1 LDSFWINFI
10 TVLFF
15 LLIQLASNI
24 SLPDKFYEIRE
35 FEKSGHLYRITG
47 AKVFKYLLTKNP
59 FPTFTARIFLKDYSI
74 AGLYKLEKEMRNA
87 ETVHFLGFIST
98 FIIMIPFGCFKDS
111 RYFYYM
117 IAFNTIENFYP
128 VLVQRYNR
136 NRIYKIVDNFSK
148 NQV

>member
-1 LDSFWINFI
+1 
-10 TVLFF
+10 
-15 LLIQLASNI
+15 
-24 SLPDKFYEIRE
+24 
-35 FEKSGHLYRITG
+35 
-47 AKVFKYLLTKNP
+47 
-59 FPTFTARIFLKDYSI
+59 
-74 AGLYKLEKEMRNA
+74 MRNA

-117 IAFNTIENFYP
+117 IVFNTIENFYP